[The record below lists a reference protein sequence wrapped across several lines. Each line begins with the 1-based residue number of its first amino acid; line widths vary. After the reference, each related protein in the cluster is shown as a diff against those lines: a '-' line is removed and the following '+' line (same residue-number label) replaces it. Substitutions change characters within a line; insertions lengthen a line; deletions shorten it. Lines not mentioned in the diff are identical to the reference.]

1 MRAPNYLTVTE
12 TAQRLRVSTQT
23 VYRWLRA
30 GQLPATR
37 YGRQWRVILPE
48 APLERVDRGVRSSPD
63 EVCNFLVGREEHLLL
78 LASDDEA
85 LERFMLACLED
96 ALTADQVVPACVQ
109 WTESDED
116 SAAHYQDLLLTSGQG
131 RSVEMLPFGERY
143 ARDGTEGVIRCLREA
158 WQQIKPR
165 SFWVAGGAP
174 QRFFGVHYDRLIAME
189 ATLDAALKGFGSLY
203 LCGYAL
209 SLHQVGLLR
218 HLATLVEHHTGLIWY
233 DGTWAVLLRPQALR
247 HPPDA
252 HIAQRRRHKRSR

>member
-1 MRAPNYLTVTE
+1 MAGESAYYLTVAE
-12 TAQRLRVSTQT
+12 TAQRLRVATQT

-37 YGRQWRVILPE
+37 YGRQWRVLLPDL
-48 APLERVDRGVRSSPD
+48 PVKRVDQGVRSSSS
-63 EVCNFLVGREEHLLL
+63 EVFNFLDREEHLLL

-85 LERFMLACLED
+85 LQRFMLACLEK
-96 ALTADQVVPACVQ
+96 ALSSDQVVPACVQ

-116 SAAHYQDLLLTSGQG
+116 SAADYHDLLLTSTQG
-131 RSVEMLPFGERY
+131 RSVDMLPFGERY
-143 ARDGTEGVIRCLREA
+143 ARGGTAGVIRCLREA
-158 WQQIKPR
+158 RQQIEPR
-165 SFWVAGGAP
+165 SLWVAGGAP

-189 ATLDAALKGFGSLY
+189 ATLEAALKDSGSLY

-218 HLATLVEHHTGLIWY
+218 HLSTLVEHHTGLIWY

-247 HPPDA
+247 HPPGP
-252 HIAQRRRHKRSR
+252 RPSGRKYS